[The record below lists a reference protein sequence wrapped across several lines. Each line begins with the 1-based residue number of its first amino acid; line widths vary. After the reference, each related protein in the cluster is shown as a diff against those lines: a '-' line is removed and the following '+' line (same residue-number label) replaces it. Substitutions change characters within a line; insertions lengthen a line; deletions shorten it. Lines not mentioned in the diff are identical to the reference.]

1 MGEGRLLQQ
10 EIFGRFVLLEQ
21 LDAHG
26 AETCRAVDLSREL
39 SPMVTV
45 RRLPRWGRFTQRE
58 HRNFTDAAALRQ
70 RMHGE
75 LVITHVDHGEIEGV
89 PYWAAQ
95 YVPGISLDRFIERA
109 VDREYTDK
117 ALPLTVCYCVAAA
130 LIDLTGDRADRGP
143 NASVAPLVHP
153 RRVILGWSGRP
164 VFLGTSYEQAT
175 PDDEE
180 RRFTPPKALGRL
192 KPYAD
197 AYGVAGL
204 IVESCTGMPF
214 DANVEVTTARGPLGA
229 VPAELH
235 RGVAKAMRMEHHDAR
250 ELLNLLEPLMKA
262 AGGGH
267 FSDCA
272 SVLEE
277 LFPDA
282 RAADEAMVDR
292 DDARARRLRRRLA
305 KSDQVREAVTRKL
318 HIRPASQ
325 EGPAFLEEEAELEV
339 PPGMTTVQGGRF
351 LFGTALDAPRYVD
364 VKPFLI
370 DRHPVTHRE
379 LKAFLDATG
388 TSAPWGPVYPEALA
402 DCPVVNVGHELAT
415 AYAAWAKK
423 RLPSEVEWELATR
436 GFDGRAWPW
445 GHEFDRDR
453 MPQTWMKPWGT
464 RGTVPVGR
472 YSPAGDSPF
481 GVADVGQAWEWTAD
495 TGRSGTWVVRGGPW
509 RNRVEPP
516 QIGNRSHEDR
526 PSPDVTFRCV
536 RSLVGD
542 GPSSVVGPL
551 NPSLDEETSD
561 DM

>member
-1 MGEGRLLQQ
+1 MGDGRLLQQ
-10 EIFGRFVLLEQ
+10 EIYGRFVLLEQ

-26 AETCRAVDLSREL
+26 AETCRAVDLTREL
-39 SPMVTV
+39 SPIVTV

-58 HRNFTDAAALRQ
+58 HKNFTDAAALRQ

-75 LVITHVDHGEIEGV
+75 LVATHIDAGEIEGV
-89 PYWAAQ
+89 PYWASQ
-95 YVPGISLDRFIERA
+95 YVPGVSLDRFIERA
-109 VDREYTDK
+109 VDRHYTEK
-117 ALPLTVCYCVAAA
+117 AVALTVCYCVAAA
-130 LIDLTGDRADRGP
+130 LIDMNADRADRGA
-143 NASVAPLVHP
+143 NSAVAPLVHP

-164 VFLGTSYEQAT
+164 VFLGTSYEQAA

-204 IVESCTGMPF
+204 IVESCTGLPF
-214 DANVEVTTARGPLGA
+214 DANTDVTTAQGPLGK
-229 VPAELH
+229 VPAELQ
-235 RGVAKAMRMEHHDAR
+235 RAVAKAMRMEHSDAR
-250 ELLNLLEPLMKA
+250 ELLTLLEPLMRA

-272 SVLEE
+272 AVLEE
-277 LFPDA
+277 LFADT
-282 RAADEAMVDR
+282 RAAEESMVER
-292 DDARARRLRRRLA
+292 EYGLARKLRRRLA
-305 KSDQVREAVTRKL
+305 KSDHVKEGVTKKL
-318 HIRPASQ
+318 LIRPASQ
-325 EGPAFLEEEAELEV
+325 EGPAFLEEEVDLEV
-339 PPGMTTVQGGRF
+339 PAGMTSVQGGRF

-379 LKAFLDATG
+379 LKAFVDATG
-388 TSAPWGPVYPEALA
+388 AQAPWGGVYPEALA
-402 DCPVVNVGHELAT
+402 DCPVVNVSHDLAS
-415 AYAAWAKK
+415 AYADWAKK
-423 RLPSEVEWELATR
+423 RLPSEVEWELAAR

-453 MPQTWMKPWGT
+453 MAQTWMTPWSD

-472 YSPAGDSPF
+472 YSPHGDSPF
-481 GVADVGQAWEWTAD
+481 GVADLGQAWEWTAD
-495 TGRSGTWVVRGGPW
+495 AGRGGAWVVRGGPW

-536 RSLVGD
+536 RSIIGD
-542 GPSSVVGPL
+542 APSRVTGL
-551 NPSLDEETSD
+551 NPALDEDTTD
-561 DM
+561 DA

>member
-1 MGEGRLLQQ
+1 MSVGRLLQQ

-26 AETCRAVDLSREL
+26 AETCRAVDMTREL
-39 SPMVTV
+39 SPIVTV

-58 HRNFTDAAALRQ
+58 HRNFVDAAALRQ

-75 LVITHVDHGEIEGV
+75 LVATHVDHGEIEGV

-95 YVPGISLDRFIERA
+95 FVPGVSLDRFIERA
-109 VDREYTDK
+109 VDRDYTDK

-143 NASVAPLVHP
+143 NSAVAPLVHP
-153 RRVILGWSGRP
+153 RRVILGWNGRP
-164 VFLGTSYEQAT
+164 VFLGTSYEQSA

-180 RRFTPPKALGRL
+180 HRFTPPKALGRL

-204 IVESCTGMPF
+204 IVESCTGQPF
-214 DANVEVTTARGPLGA
+214 DANVDVTTARGPLGT

-235 RGVAKAMRMEHHDAR
+235 RAVAKAMRMEHHDAR

-272 SVLEE
+272 GVLDE
-277 LFPDA
+277 LFADA
-282 RAADEAMVDR
+282 RAADEAMNER
-292 DDARARRLRRRLA
+292 DDALARRLRRRLA
-305 KSDQVREAVTRKL
+305 KTDQVREAVTKKL

-325 EGPAFLEEEAELEV
+325 EGPAFLEEEESLEV
-339 PPGMTTVQGGRF
+339 PAGMITVQGGRF

-370 DRHPVTHRE
+370 DKHPVTHRE

-388 TSAPWGPVYPEALA
+388 TAAPWGQVYPEALA
-402 DCPVVNVGHELAT
+402 DCPVVNVSHELAL

-423 RLPSEVEWELATR
+423 RLPSEVEWELSAR

-453 MPQTWMKPWGT
+453 MAQTWMKPWST
-464 RGTVPVGR
+464 RGTVPVGSF
-472 YSPAGDSPF
+472 SPAGDSPF
-481 GVADVGQAWEWTAD
+481 GVADLGQAWEWTAD
-495 TGRSGTWVVRGGPW
+495 AGRGGTWVVRGGPW

-526 PSPDVTFRCV
+526 PSPDVTFRCA
-536 RSLVGD
+536 RSVVGD
-542 GPSSVVGPL
+542 APSRVAGPL
-551 NPSLDEETSD
+551 NPALDEETSD
-561 DM
+561 DG

>member
-1 MGEGRLLQQ
+1 MAEGRLLQQ

-75 LVITHVDHGEIEGV
+75 LVASHVDHGEIEGV
-89 PYWAAQ
+89 PYWASQ
-95 YVPGISLDRFIERA
+95 YVPGVSLDRFIERA

-235 RGVAKAMRMEHHDAR
+235 RAVAKAMRMEHHDAR

-272 SVLEE
+272 AVMAE
-277 LFPDA
+277 LFADA
-282 RAADEAMVDR
+282 HAADDAMLER
-292 DDARARRLRRRLA
+292 DQARSRRLRKRLA

-325 EGPAFLEEEAELEV
+325 EGPAFLEEQVDLEV
-339 PPGMTTVQGGRF
+339 PAGMITVQGGRF

-370 DRHPVTHRE
+370 DKHPVTHRE
-379 LKAFLDATG
+379 LKAFLDATA
-388 TSAPWGPVYPEALA
+388 TSPPWGGVYPEALA
-402 DCPVVNVGHELAT
+402 DCPVVNVSHELAT

-423 RLPSEVEWELATR
+423 RLPSEVEWELAAR

-464 RGTVPVGR
+464 RGTVPVGS
-472 YSPAGDSPF
+472 YSPTGDSPF

-495 TGRSGTWVVRGGPW
+495 AGRGGTWVVRGGPW

-526 PSPDVTFRCV
+526 PSADVTFRCV
-536 RSLVGD
+536 RSVVGD
-542 GPSSVVGPL
+542 GPARVPGTL
-551 NPSLDEETSD
+551 NPALDEETND